1 MKKTTPEKHLHISP
15 YACQGTEASRAMFL
29 KNLGRTSNT
38 TRQTR
43 GETCAEE
50 LMWNVC
56 IIIYAKAFLHNYSAN
71 KSTVH
76 KRGRGQEATNKH
88 VLFRNYGKY
97 HGFSIYLTYM
107 SYKCQILKS
116 SKAIHG
122 FDRLFHTCSQ

>member
-1 MKKTTPEKHLHISP
+1 
-15 YACQGTEASRAMFL
+15 L